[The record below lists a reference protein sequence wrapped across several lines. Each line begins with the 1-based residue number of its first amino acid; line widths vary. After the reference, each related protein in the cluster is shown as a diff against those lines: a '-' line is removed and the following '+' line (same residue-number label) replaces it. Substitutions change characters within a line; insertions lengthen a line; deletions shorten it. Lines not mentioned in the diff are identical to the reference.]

1 MNSYKLAKY
10 NIKNSLKSIIIYY
23 IIFIGALTGKKMMSQ
38 YSGVSSST
46 SGLEILSVV
55 LLFVLGLNF
64 FRENFYFTQANNIP
78 RRDYF
83 KATAMAILVIGLTMS
98 ILDVII
104 NRLYN
109 TFMENYMMYDIIYSK
124 VSRSSTSAVWIQSN
138 SIQTLF
144 RTVTFLF
151 AFYIV
156 AFGVGLLT
164 TIIYYKCNK
173 TMKVLVS
180 LIPIAVYGIV
190 SRNNFDLGE
199 KVKNFIGDLLGIEIR
214 NSYMAVITFICL
226 FIITM
231 CFVYIL
237 VRKAVVKR
245 D

>member
-1 MNSYKLAKY
+1 MTSYKLAKY
-10 NIKNSLKSIIIYY
+10 NIKSSLKSIIIYY
-23 IIFIGALTGKKMMSQ
+23 IIFIGALSGKKMMSQ

-83 KATAMAILVIGLTMS
+83 KATAMAILAIGITMS
-98 ILDVII
+98 ILDVTI

-124 VSRSSTSAVWIQSN
+124 VSRSSSVWIQRN

-164 TIIYYKCNK
+164 TMIYYKCNK

>member
-1 MNSYKLAKY
+1 MTSYKLAKY
-10 NIKNSLKSIIIYY
+10 NIKSSLKSIIIYY
-23 IIFIGALTGKKMMSQ
+23 CIFIGALTGKKMMSQ

-64 FRENFYFTQANNIP
+64 FRENFYFTQANNIL

-83 KATAMAILVIGLTMS
+83 KATAMAILAIGITMS
-98 ILDVII
+98 ILDVAI
-104 NRLYN
+104 NRMYN

-124 VSRSSTSAVWIQSN
+124 VSRSSTSEVWIQSN

-151 AFYIV
+151 AFYIA

-164 TIIYYKCNK
+164 TMIYYKCNK

-190 SRNNFDLGE
+190 SRNDFELGE
-199 KVKNFIGDLLGIEIR
+199 KIKDFIGDLLGIEIR

-231 CFVYIL
+231 CFVYMI
-237 VRKAVVKR
+237 VRRAVVKKA
-245 D
+245 